1 MIACF
6 QAVSSLCIQW
16 KGTEEFMTEQK
27 TVGQSVTEMIEAPIG
42 MITGLVDGL
51 IRNALGI
58 VSIPMN
64 VLPEDARQKARMAV
78 CEAATAVLA
87 IPKEASKWGE
97 NAIDQIYGSDEP
109 TIELPRVEEIAERA
123 REFTDRIAR
132 ATQEVG
138 NAVTSTANAVA
149 DSVAP
154 AAAGS
159 TGGTATS
166 APAATGSKSKDQW
179 VEKKK

>member
-1 MIACF
+1 
-6 QAVSSLCIQW
+6 
-16 KGTEEFMTEQK
+16 MTEQK
-27 TVGQSVTEMIEAPIG
+27 TIGQSVTEMIEAPIG
-42 MITGLVDGL
+42 MMTGLVDGL

-58 VSIPMN
+58 MSIPMN
-64 VLPEDARQKARMAV
+64 ILPEDARQQARMAV

-87 IPKEASKWGE
+87 IPKEVSKWGE
-97 NAIDQIYGSDEP
+97 NAVEQIYGSDEP
-109 TIELPRVEEIAERA
+109 TIQLPRVEEIADRA

-138 NAVTSTANAVA
+138 NMVTSTASAVA
-149 DSVAP
+149 GSVTP
-154 AAAGS
+154 ATSGS
-159 TGGTATS
+159 TGGTAAPAP